1 MIFKKG
7 QRCKELPAH
16 SEVIAVYLLTAHGT
30 YTILMTS
37 MGALEQE
44 RREPRATER
53 KSYIVAVSE
62 NGFLHIHPEP
72 KEKIKLLVR
81 YTPPV
86 KEC

>member
-16 SEVIAVYLLTAHGT
+16 SEVVAVYLATPHGT
-30 YTILMTS
+30 YTLMQTS
-37 MGALEQE
+37 MGFIEQE
-44 RREPRATER
+44 RRDPKATER
-53 KSYIVAVSE
+53 KFYIVAVSD

-72 KEKIKLLVR
+72 KEEIKLLVH